1 MKHTKTSLGFTLIE
15 LLIVVAIIGI
25 LAAIAVPNFMNARIR
40 ANIARVRADQKSIS
54 TALELYHMDN
64 NCYLITMSGASEFY
78 HLTTP
83 TPYLSSVP
91 VDVFLPWKGSRGTA
105 SRNPDDRFPTFDYTG
120 NDWLPWMQKTTLMP
134 TLWKVWGRIRST
146 FRSFTASG
154 RPIRQIPRIRCSTSS
169 FTIRVTVSRATGP
182 FPAAE
187 GREERL
193 PRINRKTSW

>member
-120 NDWLPWMQKTTLMP
+120 NDW
-134 TLWKVWGRIRST
+134 
-146 FRSFTASG
+146 FTGDAKNHPHAYIMESVG
-154 RPIRQIPRIRCSTSS
+154 PDQVHIPELHGEWAAYKANPPDSVFNKFIYNPSNGLKSYGSIPRGGGQGRT
-169 FTIRVTVSRATGP
+169 F
-182 FPAAE
+182 AE
-187 GREERL
+187 D
-193 PRINRKTSW
+193 